1 MNKAISIFLSV
12 ICITGLIGYASNK
25 NAALTYA
32 SVSKSV
38 EQSKNVSANQP
49 TQITTINKTQ
59 TTNPYKVILTA
70 LNSTY
75 KIENVSIK
83 LINGKSIMEI
93 VPGSASKLITTVWKQ
108 PVVGDLN
115 GDKINDAAL
124 ILIQNGGGSGTFYYV
139 AANISTKQGEYV
151 GTNAILLGDRIN
163 PQSIKIQKE
172 ILL

>member
-12 ICITGLIGYASNK
+12 ICITGLVGYGSNK
-25 NAALTYA
+25 NAALTSA

-38 EQSKNVSANQP
+38 EQSKNISANQP
-49 TQITTINKTQ
+49 SNNNKASDKSLLTTINNTQ
-59 TTNPYKVILTA
+59 TTNPYKVILTS

-139 AANISTKQGEYV
+139 AANISTK
-151 GTNAILLGDRIN
+151 R
-163 PQSIKIQKE
+163 
-172 ILL
+172 